1 MVENEILARAEM
13 DIQEEAKQR
22 QREKEKRYLHA
33 QEIYLAKQSR
43 EEERAKI
50 LSEKMWEDQKALL
63 EDAKHREEKSLE
75 KSLRRE
81 QTIRFTRDAMEDILN
96 DKRVSMIM
104 TEKRRRNIV
113 MMDRWRRSESNWK
126 KLN

>member
-104 TEKRRRNIV
+104 KG
-113 MMDRWRRSESNWK
+113 K
-126 KLN
+126 K